1 MLRNMSRTPPA
12 ITPAAPGFPAQ
23 TSTPEES
30 AERHLC
36 QIEFILDDVVES
48 ARAAVIPAGRA
59 AVVLAVEEI
68 RDRIT
73 HTRALLAC
81 LARPEA
87 A

>member
-1 MLRNMSRTPPA
+1 MSRSLH
-12 ITPAAPGFPAQ
+12 AASSSPSPQFPAQ

-30 AERHLC
+30 AARLLC
-36 QIEFILDDVVES
+36 QVEFLLDDLVES
-48 ARAAVIPAGRA
+48 ARAAVIPPGRV
-59 AVVLAVEEI
+59 AVALSIEEI